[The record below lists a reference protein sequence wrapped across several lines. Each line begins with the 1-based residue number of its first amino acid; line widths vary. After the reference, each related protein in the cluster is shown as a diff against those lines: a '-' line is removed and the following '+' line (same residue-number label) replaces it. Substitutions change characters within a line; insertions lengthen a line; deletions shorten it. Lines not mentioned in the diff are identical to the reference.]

1 MIRAGQKQVKLAIAA
16 SVPAI
21 SATVPGLVSLD
32 SHRNRPTTIMHK
44 LLLALTLLLS
54 PLISTAQD
62 ELPAYPRVAL
72 ETTEGRLV
80 LELDAR
86 RAPITVR
93 HFLALVDAGYY
104 DGTIFHRVIPNF
116 VAQAGG
122 YDRDLELVEKKD
134 AIVNE
139 SGNGLRNL
147 RGTVA
152 MARLS
157 DPHTANAQFYI
168 NLADNRSLDP
178 QGNRWGYAVFG
189 YVVEGMEIADRI
201 AELPTGPAGDFV
213 GDVPL
218 VRVVIEKASRVGN

>member
-1 MIRAGQKQVKLAIAA
+1 
-16 SVPAI
+16 
-21 SATVPGLVSLD
+21 
-32 SHRNRPTTIMHK
+32 MHK
-44 LLLALTLLLS
+44 LLLSVILMLS
-54 PLISTAQD
+54 PPLLAAQ
-62 ELPAYPRVAL
+62 EQLPAYPRVEL
-72 ETTEGRLV
+72 NTTEGRIV

-93 HFLALVDAGYY
+93 HFISLVDGGHY

-122 YDRDLELVEKKD
+122 YDRDLKLVEKKD

-168 NLADNRSLDP
+168 NLADNRALDP

-189 YVVEGMEIADRI
+189 YVVEGMDVIDKIAG
-201 AELPTGPAGDFV
+201 LPTGPAGEFSQ
-213 GDVPL
+213 DVPV
-218 VRVVIEKASRVGN
+218 VRVVIEKAARIND